1 MNTVSHQPSVVYPYV
16 DPNRPAVYL
25 YVDRHQHNFTCAA
38 KLAVV
43 FYLGLG
49 IGGIGETAF
58 TRSRSGLS
66 AGGRGDELDR
76 TIEAI
81 RQVESAGNNHAVGDG
96 GKALGAWQI
105 HRAYWGEGT
114 AVLGVDW
121 PYSDARDA
129 RKARLVVRAYLTRWQ
144 RARKYPATP
153 ETWARLHVGGPQGP
167 KRESSAP
174 YWVKV
179 KKAMEAK

>member
-1 MNTVSHQPSVVYPYV
+1 MNTVSHHPSP
-16 DPNRPAVYL
+16 VYL
-25 YVDRHQHNFTCAA
+25 YVDANRPADYTCVDFRRAA
-38 KLAVV
+38 KLAAVV
-43 FYLGLG
+43 YAVLAL
-49 IGGIGETAF
+49 GGI
-58 TRSRSGLS
+58 
-66 AGGRGDELDR
+66 GRGDELDR

-81 RQVESAGNNHAVGDG
+81 RQVESGGDNHAVGDC
-96 GKALGAWQI
+96 GKALGSFQI
-105 HRAYWGEGT
+105 QRAYWGEGT
-114 AVLGVDW
+114 AALGVDW

-167 KRESSAP
+167 KRNSSRP